1 MEWLASVAPDPR
13 ACREQWEDNPFATV
27 LLPAGL
33 RWDVLLVPGRL
44 GYSAFDL
51 LARRVG
57 TPGPVLADIGGTRI
71 GFFVPPG
78 STDHRPHDASRGT
91 GFGTWIGVPRPGRA
105 AHGTRWLVPPDG
117 TGTLNE
123 PAVVEEVLHRAASRL
138 TPA

>member
-13 ACREQWEDNPFATV
+13 ACREQWEDNPFAAV

-51 LARRVG
+51 LSRRVR
-57 TPGPVLADIGGTRI
+57 TPGPVLADLGGTRT

-78 STDHRPHDASRGT
+78 STHHRSHDAGRVA
-91 GFGTWIGVPRPGRA
+91 GFGTWICLPCPGHA
-105 AHGTRWLVPPDG
+105 ARGTRWLVPPDG
-117 TGTLNE
+117 TGSLNE
-123 PAVVEEVLHRAASRL
+123 PAVVEAVLDAAAALL